1 MTKSIEEQA
10 AIYQEY
16 YSLTPNC
23 GYHFT
28 QGAKARDAQ
37 WSAVV
42 NELRNS
48 LDIYANEIKVPE
60 RNCSC
65 HLDPPCYDCTEFASL
80 REAEDFRAK
89 ADQMLKE
96 MGIK

>member
-16 YSLTPNC
+16 YSLNPTC

-37 WSAVV
+37 WLEVV
-42 NELRNS
+42 NELREA
-48 LDIYANEIKVPE
+48 LKEISAYGHSDLCKSMKTIRPNY
-60 RNCSC
+60 R
-65 HLDPPCYDCTEFASL
+65 CYGEDAE
-80 REAEDFRAK
+80 EALTK

-96 MGIK
+96 MGVEK